1 MQKLPRLRQKHNDA
15 AGMMLKIARIQ
26 KSNGTEGE
34 VVINFHGISPDEID
48 IKEPVFIYFDG
59 LPVPFFFDSFAKK
72 GNTKALAHLTGIDSI
87 ADADEIAGKYVYS
100 ADENLETELEDDF
113 SFLEGWTL
121 TDACGNIKGTITG
134 FLDIPNNPCLEVSV
148 SPDKKADI
156 MVPLHDDLITG
167 MDETSR
173 ILSMQIPDGLF

>member
-1 MQKLPRLRQKHNDA
+1 
-15 AGMMLKIARIQ
+15 MMLKIARIQ

-87 ADADEIAGKYVYS
+87 TDADEIAGEYVYS

-167 MDETSR
+167 MDENSR